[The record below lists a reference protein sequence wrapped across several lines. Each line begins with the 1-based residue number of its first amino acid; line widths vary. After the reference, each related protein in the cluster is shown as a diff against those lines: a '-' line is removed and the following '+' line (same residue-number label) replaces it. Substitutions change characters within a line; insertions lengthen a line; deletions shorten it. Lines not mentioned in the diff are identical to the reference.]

1 MNMTYREKRELR
13 RANALPQFADI
24 VEGFIFGSVF
34 LFVVMSML
42 TWWVTGKVVAVCKDC
57 HTSYLRIRAK
67 QRKKAATQI

>member
-24 VEGFIFGSVF
+24 VEDFIFGSVF

-42 TWWVTGKVVAVCKDC
+42 TWWVTGEVLVKW
-57 HTSYLRIRAK
+57 
-67 QRKKAATQI
+67 

>member
-24 VEGFIFGSVF
+24 VEGFIVGAVF

-42 TWWVTGKVVAVCKDC
+42 TWWVTGEVLVKW
-57 HTSYLRIRAK
+57 
-67 QRKKAATQI
+67 